1 MIPTRSRAGLFGLPA
16 TFFGFVA
23 AVAFSDI
30 GDSFRVLALD
40 LWYFELTAGREGARL
55 TLLLATVLPAL
66 FLAPVAG
73 AVADRFDLRTVFI
86 VTTALRGILSFGLA
100 AAAAAGGPGI
110 HSTVLVAAAAIAGV
124 FFASSAF
131 VFVPR
136 LVQRDM
142 LPRANGILEST
153 TWALASVGPALGAGA
168 YAMWGPAPSFAVDG
182 VSFLVTAA
190 LFARILPKT
199 TDAESSTPAR
209 RRARIRLGVDA
220 LASTVRGIPP
230 AARYL
235 AGHRFAL
242 GLLLASYG
250 VTITAGTNAYA
261 LIFLVSDDLGLP
273 SEVLGLVLSW
283 NGIVAVIAAL
293 TVGFVV
299 RRSRMPLVF
308 VVCLA
313 LFAVAQV
320 VMGAAPNVTVLLV
333 GVALSALVNAPY
345 NIAVTTLFQTSIDDQ
360 FLGRVEG
367 LDTAVESLL
376 RIAVLLGAAAV
387 VTLWG
392 ARAAVIA
399 SAGVAMIL
407 LVAGV
412 LLMARRR
419 AAATDAGRR

>member
-1 MIPTRSRAGLFGLPA
+1 MTPTRSRAGLFGLPA

-73 AVADRFDLRTVFI
+73 AVADRFDLRSVFI
-86 VTTALRGILSFGLA
+86 VTTALRGLVSLGLA
-100 AAAAAGGPGI
+100 AAAAVGGPGI

-136 LVQRDM
+136 LVQRDL

-168 YAMWGPAPSFAVDG
+168 YAVWGPAPSFAVDG
-182 VSFLVTAA
+182 VSFLATAV

-199 TDAESSTPAR
+199 ADAGTSTPVR
-209 RRARIRLGVDA
+209 RGRIRLGVIA

-235 AGHRFAL
+235 AGHRFVL

-250 VTITAGTNAYA
+250 VTVTAGTNAYA
-261 LIFLVSDDLGLP
+261 LIFLVSDDLRLP

-320 VMGAAPNVTVLLV
+320 VMSAAPNVTVLLI
-333 GVALSALVNAPY
+333 GVAVSALVNAPY
-345 NIAVTTLFQTSIDDQ
+345 NIAVTTLFQTSIDDE

-392 ARAAVIA
+392 ARAAVMA
-399 SAGVAMIL
+399 SAGVAIVL

-412 LLMARRR
+412 LLMARGR
-419 AAATDAGRR
+419 AAAAEALRR